1 MPTEYRKCRNA
12 EPDNP
17 RLPEPV
23 RNLDRQMTA
32 IGFRTDLGS
41 YKNGKDLDDAVDHL
55 AKLITKYQ
63 LLLNQAGMPNLMP
76 VVQYDWEAI
85 LRTPWIE

>member
-23 RNLDRQMTA
+23 RNLDRQKAA

-41 YKNGKDLDDAVDHL
+41 YKNGKDLDDAVDCFVDNYGYE
-55 AKLITKYQ
+55 IRQ
-63 LLLNQAGMPNLMP
+63 
-76 VVQYDWEAI
+76 VEAFDRQTGEP
-85 LRTPWIE
+85 LRGFTTLYGKG